1 MPIKLIFSTVAIWT
15 IITLKSSTVSYIGPA
30 DSLIALF
37 LSGSC
42 LISERNFYFSSN
54 TLKKGYFYVIN
65 LMTLIFKSKYAKIKS
80 PCFPSVK
87 RFQKFHPIWYRFVTN
102 CHSHMDQTFLL
113 KRTWLHIKLHKKNES
128 TFLSPS
134 GLSKVLLSSSTFFLE
149 TLSSVTSLQI
159 SSSEQ

>member
-1 MPIKLIFSTVAIWT
+1 M
-15 IITLKSSTVSYIGPA
+15 SYIGPA

-65 LMTLIFKSKYAKIKS
+65 LMTLIFKSKYAKIKC

-87 RFQKFHPIWYRFVTN
+87 RFQKFHPI
-102 CHSHMDQTFLL
+102 
-113 KRTWLHIKLHKKNES
+113 
-128 TFLSPS
+128 
-134 GLSKVLLSSSTFFLE
+134 
-149 TLSSVTSLQI
+149 
-159 SSSEQ
+159 